1 MILDN
6 SHEIE
11 IVYDRPDGYFD
22 KKKIEKDYGSI
33 ENWYAQ
39 NVRYIATHYNI
50 ASNTDEV
57 KREGKRSTK
66 RWAEESPVDQIIN
79 NYRYF
84 MGTQENFNF
93 AYLTEDEKGGELPAP
108 YIKGEQIF
116 ELIEYMRGGIR
127 KVLNS
132 TKVTIE
138 SLEPSKISKKMQK
151 VQMIKLKKDL
161 AEFFNQ
167 TQEKYGMGFFPEGI
181 GNNIDLDEAVE
192 KVMKSPIDEME
203 EYGLDLINDIIN
215 RNRLKDQ
222 MMRAFTDCAIGRY
235 CGIYVDEMH
244 GRPYTE
250 VIPPYN
256 LILDFGH
263 DSDYNE
269 MAEFVGWVSFMT
281 PEEIYYRYDLTDEER
296 DLVKE
301 MSVTTPGIGFE
312 LLNHYNGSSG
322 SDIGFNWWGGPDG
335 RNYRQVAVVTGF
347 WITEVPETNKLKKEK
362 GEGKD
367 VTPIHGNDSE
377 RYSYLRIDKATLI
390 GNAILTDYG
399 KDYNVVY
406 DSMNP
411 SRPMLPVR
419 TFIPNMMMG
428 MNRSVVDRM
437 KKLQDDID
445 AYEYKI
451 RQNIGKD
458 LGNVLFVNGM
468 KVGAGDSVREIITN
482 LKKYA
487 MHVTDGSD
495 GEDPNVLDGQRLVEK
510 LDMSLGG
517 NVSIYVSLIQEK
529 ERMMKEII
537 NASKVSMGQLTSYVG
552 YGSQQQSISQNQ
564 LGMATYYDGFM
575 TYYTY
580 LLQYILNKAKI
591 MLMDMDGEEAADVML
606 SEDAI
611 KFFKNTTEFQLED
624 MMVKVDIEDM
634 IDEQSRQ
641 RLLTIAQAMAQN
653 ADKTGFDWDDYIE
666 LETART
672 YTELK
677 DKMTMKIK
685 KRKMQQEQ
693 QQQMMMLQQQAE
705 QERQRMFAMQ
715 QQEMAESGRNAR
727 EEAKLRQ
734 KTMQPVADR
743 EAELAYEQERQQM
756 PPQGEGA

>member
-6 SHEIE
+6 SHSLE
-11 IVYDRPDGYFD
+11 IVYDRPDSYFD
-22 KKKIEKDYGSI
+22 KKKIEEEYGSI

-66 RWAEESPVDQIIN
+66 RWAEASPVDQIIN

-93 AYLTEDEKGGELPAP
+93 AYLTEDDKGGELPAP
-108 YIKGEQIF
+108 YVKGEQIF

-132 TKVTIE
+132 TKIAIE
-138 SLEPSKISKKMQK
+138 SLEPSKISKKLEK
-151 VQMIKLKKDL
+151 VQMIKLKKEL
-161 AEFFNQ
+161 TEFFNQ
-167 TQEKYGMGFFPEGI
+167 TQEQFGMGFFPEGI
-181 GNNIDLDEAVE
+181 GNDIDMDEAVE

-222 MMRAFTDCAIGRY
+222 MMRAFTDCAVGRY
-235 CGIYVDEMH
+235 CGVYVDEMH

-256 LILDFGH
+256 LIVDFSN

-269 MAEFVGWVSFMT
+269 TAEFVGWVTFMT

-296 DLVKE
+296 ELVKE
-301 MSVTTPGIGFE
+301 MSITTPGIGFE

-347 WITEVPETNKLKKEK
+347 WITEVPEDKKVNKKK
-362 GEGKD
+362 GGKD
-367 VTPIHGNDSE
+367 ITPVHGNDSE
-377 RYSYLRIDKATLI
+377 RYTYLRIDRATMI

-399 KDYNVVY
+399 QDYNVVY

-458 LGNVLFVNGM
+458 LGKVYLINGH
-468 KVGAGDSVREIITN
+468 KLGEGDTVRELVAN
-482 LKKYA
+482 LKKYG

-495 GEDPNVLDGQRLVEK
+495 GEDPNVLDGQRMVETVDMT
-510 LDMSLGG
+510 LDQ
-517 NVSIYVSLIQEK
+517 NVIRYTQLIQEK

-624 MMVKVDIEDM
+624 MMVKVDIEDV

-653 ADKTGFDWDDYIE
+653 ADKTGFDFSDYIE

-672 YTELK
+672 YGELK
-677 DKMTMKIK
+677 DKMTLKIK
-685 KRKMQQEQ
+685 KQKQKQEQ
-693 QQQMMMLQQQAE
+693 QQQMAMLQQQAE
-705 QERQRMFAMQ
+705 AEKQRQFAMQ
-715 QQEMAESGRNAR
+715 QQQMAEAGRNIR
-727 EEAKLRQ
+727 EEAKLEQ
-734 KTMQPVADR
+734 KTMQPAVNEVAKITG
-743 EAELAYEQERQQM
+743 EQQRQQ
-756 PPQGEGA
+756 QGIEGQGA